1 MKTHLNLLP
10 MRYRRGQLIRR
21 RGKQWCV
28 LWLLAAGCMMLL
40 GWTQWS
46 QYQAGCAR
54 LAALRIR
61 YEPMAAKKEEVAS
74 LQEKIDALQRRESLA
89 LSLADERSMLGL
101 VGLLSQASQACD
113 GRISIARLSLTR
125 NGSSQS
131 PTSILTLTGVAADD
145 IAVSQFASSLRRAK
159 AFANV
164 DLKSTG
170 SAIVGDVQ
178 ARTYTMECT
187 F

>member
-1 MKTHLNLLP
+1 MKTHLNLMP

-21 RGKQWCV
+21 RLKHWSV
-28 LWLLAAGCMMLL
+28 LWLLAASCTVLL

-46 QYQAGCAR
+46 QYQAGATK
-54 LAALRIR
+54 LASLRIR
-61 YEPMAAKKEEVAS
+61 YEPIEAMKGEVAS
-74 LQEKIDALQRRESLA
+74 LQEHIGALQRRESLA

-113 GRISIARLSLTR
+113 GRVSIGRLSLVR
-125 NGSSQS
+125 SGNDQS
-131 PTSILTLTGVAADD
+131 ATSVLTLTGVAADD
-145 IAVSQFASSLRRAK
+145 IAVSRFATALRMAN
-159 AFANV
+159 AFAGVN
-164 DLKSTG
+164 LTSTG
-170 SAIVGDVQ
+170 NATVGDME

>member
-1 MKTHLNLLP
+1 MKTHLNLMP

-21 RGKQWCV
+21 RLKQWSV
-28 LWLLAAGCMMLL
+28 WWLLAAGCTVLL

-46 QYQAGCAR
+46 QYQAGAAK
-54 LAALRIR
+54 LASLRVH
-61 YEPMAAKKEEVAS
+61 YEPLEAMKEDVS
-74 LQEKIDALQRRESLA
+74 GLQEKIGALQRRESLA

-101 VGLLSQASQACD
+101 VGLLSQARQACD
-113 GRISIARLSLTR
+113 GRVSIGSLSLNR
-125 NGSSQS
+125 SGESQS
-131 PTSILTLTGVAADD
+131 AMSVLTLSGVAVDD
-145 IAVSQFASSLRRAK
+145 LAVARFTTALREAK
-159 AFANV
+159 AFIGI

-170 SAIVGDVQ
+170 NATVGDMP

>member
-1 MKTHLNLLP
+1 MKTYLNLMP

-21 RGKQWCV
+21 RLKQWSV
-28 LWLLAAGCMMLL
+28 LWLLAAGCTVLL

-46 QYQAGCAR
+46 QYQAG
-54 LAALRIR
+54 AAELESLRIR
-61 YEPMAAKKEEVAS
+61 YEPLEAMKGDVAV

-101 VGLLSQASQACD
+101 VGLLSQARKACD
-113 GRISIARLSLTR
+113 GRISIGRLGLNRSG
-125 NGSSQS
+125 NSQS
-131 PTSILTLTGVAADD
+131 ATSVLTLTGVAVDD
-145 IAVSQFASSLRRAK
+145 IAVARFARALHEAD
-159 AFANV
+159 AFTSV

-170 SAIVGDVQ
+170 IATVGETE
-178 ARTYTMECT
+178 ARTYTIECT